1 MLSSN
6 GFVTSLQTWRCV
18 EGSTVNRL
26 KLVELEIHL
35 IVVKRIPPALESF
48 VRSIR
53 DTPEA
58 ASLTELLFNSPS
70 ASG

>member
-1 MLSSN
+1 MKVQLE
-6 GFVTSLQTWRCV
+6 LI
-18 EGSTVNRL
+18 
-26 KLVELEIHL
+26 ELEINL
-35 IVVKRIPPALESF
+35 IVAERIPPALESF